1 MQERLKRIVVNKF
14 CTLVTPAGLWSTQV
28 IVLSQN
34 NFINLQAKV
43 SVMKLMFHFDFNKNS
58 KRSRKEE
65 EEEND
70 AFELK
75 KN

>member
-1 MQERLKRIVVNKF
+1 MVNPKG
-14 CTLVTPAGLWSTQV
+14 V
-28 IVLSQN
+28 VLSHN

-43 SVMKLMFHFDFNKNS
+43 SVMKLMFHFEFKKNS
-58 KRSRKEE
+58 KRSREE
-65 EEEND
+65 EEEEDD